1 MYTRRRNA
9 MDRTR
14 KAAWKLNED
23 LMEWT
28 FRAVTPTG
36 RGPQFYIPVQ
46 LCDIS
51 GNVLLM

>member
-1 MYTRRRNA
+1 MHAGGRNA
-9 MDRTR
+9 MAAHR
-14 KAAWKLNED
+14 KPNRKLNED

-28 FRAVTPTG
+28 FRALGASG

-51 GNVLLM
+51 GNVLWV